1 MKIVLPMEG
10 VTRKVLTTPF
20 LHAFE
25 TNEGYTLKGE
35 TLHLECVEPGR
46 VLILPDDVPLEEGD
60 VLTEALERQA
70 LPITS
75 FLTISEEEARSDA
88 LGLLLRDAVA
98 REHVTDKELLR
109 IQPALK
115 DRIWKPGIAVV
126 PGDVY
131 SHCDLLYRCVQAHTT
146 QADWPPDFL
155 PALWRRVQPEA
166 AVMIWQVNTDYA
178 ADMIVGYPDETTLYA
193 CVLGHTSQAGWEPPN
208 TPALW
213 RKQDP

>member
-10 VTRKVLTTPF
+10 VARKVLTTPF
-20 LHAFE
+20 LQAFE
-25 TNEGYTLKGE
+25 TSEGYTLKGE
-35 TLHLECVEPGR
+35 TLRLDCVEPGR
-46 VLILPDDVPLEEGD
+46 VLILPDDTPIEEEGEIT
-60 VLTEALERQA
+60 LALEHAA
-70 LPITS
+70 LPIAS

-115 DRIWKPGIAVV
+115 DRVWKPGIAVV

-131 SHCDLLYRCVQAHTT
+131 SHSDLLYRCVQAHTT
-146 QADWPPDFL
+146 QADWPPDLL

-166 AVMIWQVNTDYA
+166 AVMLWQANTDYA
-178 ADMIVGYPDETTLYA
+178 TGDVVGYPDEITRYA

-208 TPALW
+208 VPALW
-213 RKQDP
+213 RKQDS